1 MQEKKKKKKQKTSLH
16 TFYIYIKY
24 LENGDDK
31 IGKHSILI
39 EFSKP
44 KMYLDLVVSFS
55 KYMELRKFMSVMV
68 FKISRSISL

>member
-1 MQEKKKKKKQKTSLH
+1 MQEKKKKNRRQVYIH
-16 TFYIYIKY
+16 FIYIYIKY

>member
-1 MQEKKKKKKQKTSLH
+1 MQEKKKKKQKTSLH